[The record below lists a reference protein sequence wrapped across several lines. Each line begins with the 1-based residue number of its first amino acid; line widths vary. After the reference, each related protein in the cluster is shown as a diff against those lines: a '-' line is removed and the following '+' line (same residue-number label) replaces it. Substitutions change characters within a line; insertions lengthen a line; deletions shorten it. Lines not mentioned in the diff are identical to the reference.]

1 MQLFLNAEIAAVWS
15 APKQSSVKL
24 REKFFLHL
32 LMPHLM
38 LVFIHNR

>member
-1 MQLFLNAEIAAVWS
+1 MQLFLNAEIAAVWE
-15 APKQSSVKL
+15 QSSVKL
-24 REKFFLHL
+24 REKFFLRL